1 MSKLVSLSEAASIAI
16 HGTILIARALNPIS
30 VTQIA
35 EMTGTSK
42 HHVAKVMQRLA
53 KDGYISSQRGPSGGF
68 TLNKPADEISFLNLY
83 EAIEGKLEIP
93 ECPMDKKV
101 CPFEKCIMD
110 NVMNRMTNEFK
121 EYLNLQLISDYIR
134 RIS

>member
-16 HGTILIARALNPIS
+16 HGMILIAGAGESLS

-53 KDGYISSQRGPSGGF
+53 KEGYISSQRGPSGGF
-68 TLNKPADEISFLNLY
+68 TLIKLPEEISFLDIY
-83 EAIEGKLEIP
+83 EAIEGKIEIHD
-93 ECPMDKKV
+93 CPMDKKV
-101 CPFEKCIMD
+101 CPFDKCIMD
-110 NVMNRMTNEFK
+110 NVMNRMTREFK
-121 EYLNLQLISDYIR
+121 EYLNVQLISDYIKKT
-134 RIS
+134 S